1 MLLLARNR
9 CNKGLG
15 GSRKQQQEEASLVL
29 LLAARLQQP
38 AVLECSRKA
47 QLALVG
53 SNQPNRLL
61 VQLQA
66 GLEHQRRPLSAGVDC
81 LVLHSSLQV

>member
-1 MLLLARNR
+1 MLLLARSR
-9 CNKGLG
+9 CKGLG

-61 VQLQA
+61 VQL
-66 GLEHQRRPLSAGVDC
+66 
-81 LVLHSSLQV
+81 